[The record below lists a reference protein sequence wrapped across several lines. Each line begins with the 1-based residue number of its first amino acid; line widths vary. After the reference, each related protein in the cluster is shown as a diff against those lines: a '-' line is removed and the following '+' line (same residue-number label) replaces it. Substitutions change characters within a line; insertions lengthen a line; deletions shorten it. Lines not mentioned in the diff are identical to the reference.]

1 MSHMEQQHRAYHNL
15 AFMLAAMGLTEA
27 GIEDTI
33 GFMNN
38 YSDIDVAEDI
48 IDQTEKNVG
57 VKSETGK
64 VVVKIIKKEEKKT
77 EDKWMDQKNFEFN
90 NIELEHQ
97 NPLEEGKTN
106 LKKYQYHKMVWR
118 KNC

>member
-38 YSDIDVAEDI
+38 YSDIDVAGDA
-48 IDQTEKNVG
+48 IDQPFSKTEKNVG

-64 VVVKIIKKEEKKT
+64 VAIKIIKKEEKKT
-77 EDKWMDQKNFEFN
+77 EDKWMDQNNFKFN
-90 NIELEHQ
+90 NIEKIMS
-97 NPLEEGKTN
+97 NINVVIK
-106 LKKYQYHKMVWR
+106 R
-118 KNC
+118 